1 MQKKPTTAVWH
12 GNSMLQHRMY
22 NTEENNTNITKRTK
36 FNLKNNEP
44 KQWNLDATNLKSSG
58 ACTRKT

>member
-22 NTEENNTNITKRTK
+22 NTEENNTNITKGTK

-44 KQWNLDATNLKSSG
+44 KQWNLDATN
-58 ACTRKT
+58 